1 MSQSGTYGVGGG
13 GGGGDILNLTG
24 NTGGAIA
31 PDGGGNINIVGAG
44 GLTVTG
50 NAGAFSLTISS
61 TGGGLQ
67 WFVVG
72 VNTAMT
78 VNCGFVANAV
88 GTIQLLL
95 PAVAPIGSIV
105 RVCGLTAAGWQVTQ
119 NAGQQIRFGNLL
131 TTVGAGGS
139 LASTLAGDTVEIVCV
154 TANTGWLVL
163 SGVGNVNVT

>member
-1 MSQSGTYGVGGG
+1 MSQSGSYSVGG

-44 GLTVTG
+44 GVSVAG
-50 NAGAFSLTISS
+50 NAGAHTLTISS
-61 TGGGLQ
+61 VGGGLA
-67 WFVVG
+67 WFLVG

-78 VNCGFVANAV
+78 VNSGFIANAV
-88 GTIQLLL
+88 GTLQFLL
-95 PAVAPIGSIV
+95 PAVAPLGSIV
-105 RVCGLTAAGWQVTQ
+105 RVCGLTAGGWQVTQ

-131 TTVGAGGS
+131 TTAGAGGS
-139 LASTLAGDTVEIVCV
+139 IASTLAGDAVEIVCV

-163 SGVGNVNVT
+163 SGIGNVNVT